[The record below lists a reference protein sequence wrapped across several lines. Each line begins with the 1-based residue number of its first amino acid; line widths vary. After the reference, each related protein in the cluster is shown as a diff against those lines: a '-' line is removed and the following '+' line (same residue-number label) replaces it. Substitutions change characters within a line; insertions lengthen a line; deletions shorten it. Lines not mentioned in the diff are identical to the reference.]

1 MNKKNNIK
9 KNTRK
14 NNRQNKQQSNVN
26 VVFGIEISR
35 EGQEMKCFYTQDY
48 KDYINNDNDNRDYED
63 FFESADFYARTF
75 IRHKFERTDIEDFLT
90 DLTFHN
96 SPFEI
101 ETTIYGENICIRSQ
115 LLPRNMSNIDK
126 IVTQKKE
133 NAYTYLPQKPKLKKS
148 QVCNT
153 NQLNSNF
160 EIIRTSK
167 ENNLVNNLE
176 LIGIIGTYLCK
187 KDCQSFICTSRIINK
202 SVNNH
207 LTGGKI
213 KLINWSLA
221 PTYERFQYE
230 IVFKKNNKNSSF
242 EYSLNKKGKEKTFAI
257 IESYKD

>member
-14 NNRQNKQQSNVN
+14 NNSQTKQSNVK

-35 EGQEMKCFYTQDY
+35 KDQEMECFYAQDY
-48 KDYINNDNDNRDYED
+48 KDYCNNDNDNRDYED
-63 FFESADFYARTF
+63 FFESANTYARTF
-75 IRHKFERTDIEDFLT
+75 THHKFERTDIEDFLT

-101 ETTIYGENICIRSQ
+101 ETTIYKEKICIRSQ

-133 NAYTYLPQKPKLKKS
+133 NAYTFLPQKPKVKKS

-153 NQLNSNF
+153 NQLNANF

-167 ENNLVNNLE
+167 ENNLLNKLE

-187 KDCQSFICTSRIINK
+187 KDCQSFMCTSITTNK
-202 SVNNH
+202 IVNDH
-207 LTGGKI
+207 LLGGKI
-213 KLINWSLA
+213 KSINWSIA

-242 EYSLNKKGKEKTFAI
+242 EYSLNKKGKEKTFTI
-257 IESYKD
+257 IESYRH